1 MIESLGPLVSLFKL
15 LMQGIAESWK
25 AIKTSRNKAIQRKI
39 IEIQLSLEDI
49 IENAERLFVIIE
61 KSREKDQKEDREL
74 LEEFKSALHA
84 QIQRLN
90 ILIDQITDHTSGEI
104 LKLFAPDL
112 RRKISLL
119 IHTKMSAIYI
129 VLRGMYDI
137 QEKTTISNKGFT
149 ATIQTALLNW
159 NHQKFVTEGESYLR
173 ELGRHSKKASLVLSD
188 HLQEQKE
195 VIEGLAL
202 CSKNFSEFL
211 KEHVAI
217 QDAVGLL
224 RKGNK

>member
-1 MIESLGPLVSLFKL
+1 MIEYLGPLVSLFKL
-15 LMQGIAESWK
+15 LTQGIAESWK
-25 AIKTSRNKAIQRKI
+25 AIKSSRNKAIQRKF

-49 IENAERLFVIIE
+49 IENAERLFVLIE
-61 KSREKDQKEDREL
+61 KSRDKDQKENQDL
-74 LEEFKSALHA
+74 LEEFRSGLYA

-119 IHTKMSAIYI
+119 IHSKMSTIYI

-137 QEKTTISNKGFT
+137 KEKTTISKEGFT

-159 NHQKFVTEGESYLR
+159 NHQKFVTGGESYLR

-195 VIEGLAL
+195 VIEDLTV
-202 CSKNFSEFL
+202 CSNDFSEFL
-211 KEHVAI
+211 KEHVSLP
-217 QDAVGLL
+217 DAVGVL
-224 RKGNK
+224 RKGN

>member
-1 MIESLGPLVSLFKL
+1 MIEYLGPLVSLFKL
-15 LMQGIAESWK
+15 LTQGIAESWK
-25 AIKTSRNKAIQRKI
+25 AIKSSRNKAIQRKF

-49 IENAERLFVIIE
+49 IENAERLFVLIE
-61 KSREKDQKEDREL
+61 KSRDKDQKENQDL
-74 LEEFKSALHA
+74 LEEFRSGLYA

-119 IHTKMSAIYI
+119 IHSKMSTIYI

-137 QEKTTISNKGFT
+137 KEKTTISKEGFT
-149 ATIQTALLNW
+149 ETIQTALLNW
-159 NHQKFVTEGESYLR
+159 NHQKFVTGGESYLR

-195 VIEGLAL
+195 VIEDLTV
-202 CSKNFSEFL
+202 CSNDFSEFL
-211 KEHVAI
+211 KEHVSLP
-217 QDAVGLL
+217 DAVGVL
-224 RKGNK
+224 RKGN

>member
-15 LMQGIAESWK
+15 FTQGVAESWK
-25 AIKTSRNKAIQRKI
+25 AIKSSRDKAIQRKF
-39 IEIQLSLEDI
+39 IEIQLSLEDT

-61 KSREKDQKEDREL
+61 RSRDKDEKDNGYL
-74 LEEFKSALHA
+74 LEEFKSGLYA

-90 ILIDQITDHTSGEI
+90 IFIDQITDRTSGEI

-119 IHTKMSAIYI
+119 IQSKMSAMFI

-137 QEKTTISNKGFT
+137 EEKATITKEGIT

-159 NHQKFVTEGESYLR
+159 NHVKFVAGGESYLR
-173 ELGRHSKKASLVLSD
+173 ELGQHSKNTSLVLSD
-188 HLQEQKE
+188 HLQEQKK
-195 VIEGLAL
+195 VIEDLIE
-202 CSKNFSEFL
+202 CSNDFSKFL
-211 KEHVAI
+211 KEHVRLP
-217 QDAVGLL
+217 DAVSVL
-224 RKGNK
+224 RKGN

>member
-15 LMQGIAESWK
+15 LTQGIAESWK
-25 AIKTSRNKAIQRKI
+25 AIKSSRNRAIQRKF

-49 IENAERLFVIIE
+49 IENAEHLFVLIE
-61 KSREKDQKEDREL
+61 KSRDEDKKGSRDL
-74 LEEFKSALHA
+74 LEEFRKGLYA

-104 LKLFAPDL
+104 LKLFTPDL

-119 IHTKMSAIYI
+119 IHSKMSAIYV

-137 QEKTTISNKGFT
+137 KEKTTISKDGFT
-149 ATIQTALLNW
+149 LTIQTALLNW
-159 NHQKFVTEGESYLR
+159 DHQKFITGGESYLR
-173 ELGRHSKKASLVLSD
+173 ELGRRSKKASLVLSD

-195 VIEGLAL
+195 VIEAL
-202 CSKNFSEFL
+202 VMCSNDFSKFL
-211 KEHVAI
+211 KEHVSLS
-217 QDAVGLL
+217 DAVGVL
-224 RKGNK
+224 RKGN

>member
-15 LMQGIAESWK
+15 LTQGIAESWK
-25 AIKTSRNKAIQRKI
+25 AIKSSRDKAIQRKF

-49 IENAERLFVIIE
+49 IENAERLFVLIE
-61 KSREKDQKEDREL
+61 KSRDKDQKENQDL
-74 LEEFKSALHA
+74 LEEFKSGLYA

-90 ILIDQITDHTSGEI
+90 ILIDQVTDHTSGEI

-119 IHTKMSAIYI
+119 IHSKMSAIYI

-137 QEKTTISNKGFT
+137 KEKTTISKEGFT

-159 NHQKFVTEGESYLR
+159 NHQKFVTGGESYLR
-173 ELGRHSKKASLVLSD
+173 ELGEHSKKASLVFSD
-188 HLQEQKE
+188 HLQEQKK
-195 VIEGLAL
+195 VIEDLTA
-202 CSKNFSEFL
+202 CSNDFSEFL
-211 KEHVAI
+211 KEHVSLP
-217 QDAVGLL
+217 DAVGVL
-224 RKGNK
+224 RKGN